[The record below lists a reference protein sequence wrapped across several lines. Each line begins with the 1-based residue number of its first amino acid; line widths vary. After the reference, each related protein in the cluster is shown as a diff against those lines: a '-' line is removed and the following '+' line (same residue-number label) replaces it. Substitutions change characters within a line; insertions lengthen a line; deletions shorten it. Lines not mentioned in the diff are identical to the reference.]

1 MRFRLKVTR
10 IRKQRSSL
18 DERTTLSVH
27 TMNGHLPFIILGGQ
41 PASTLHADQGFGAR
55 EKAGRA
61 YFGGNAPRIRF
72 RYRTRSLSIGP
83 LPCGFSVKN
92 LPRHWSQTP
101 IYIYLI
107 PSINHPSNLPLFRPI
122 FSCSNK
128 PRPENHFPFHLHSNI
143 YIYIP
148 RKLDISF
155 IKWKDRCASVDHST
169 TNPKYIQIPSEISSI
184 SQQT

>member
-1 MRFRLKVTR
+1 MGTCHSSFLEVSQLQLCTPTKVSEPVKRRDEHTSAATRRVFDFVTERAHYRSVLCLAVSPLKTCP
-10 IRKQRSSL
+10 
-18 DERTTLSVH
+18 DT
-27 TMNGHLPFIILGGQ
+27 GHKLLYI
-41 PASTLHADQGFGAR
+41 
-55 EKAGRA
+55 
-61 YFGGNAPRIRF
+61 Y
-72 RYRTRSLSIGP
+72 
-83 LPCGFSVKN
+83 
-92 LPRHWSQTP
+92 

-169 TNPKYIQIPSEISSI
+169 TNPKYVQIPSEISSI
-184 SQQT
+184 SRQT

>member
-1 MRFRLKVTR
+1 MGTCHSSFLEVSQLQLCTPTKVSEPVKRRDEHTSAATRRVFDFVTERAHYRSVLCLAVSPLKTCP
-10 IRKQRSSL
+10 
-18 DERTTLSVH
+18 DT
-27 TMNGHLPFIILGGQ
+27 GHKLL
-41 PASTLHADQGFGAR
+41 
-55 EKAGRA
+55 
-61 YFGGNAPRIRF
+61 Y
-72 RYRTRSLSIGP
+72 
-83 LPCGFSVKN
+83 
-92 LPRHWSQTP
+92 

-169 TNPKYIQIPSEISSI
+169 TNPKYVQIPSEISSI
-184 SQQT
+184 SRQT